1 MADDSKPEF
10 VDAPSIG
17 YIPQSAFDN
26 NILSV
31 VTEDEEGKIPLK
43 LTVSDADD
51 PQVNLMCSEL
61 SRKYVTYHSEEL
73 FDVGL
78 WFGALN
84 VGLVEKFLKTSQF
97 RAQNVKGQSC
107 DRNCNVKF
115 HFSMCLALE
124 VLK

>member
-1 MADDSKPEF
+1 MADDNKPEF
-10 VDAPSIG
+10 VDAPNIG

-31 VTEDEEGKIPLK
+31 VTEDEEGEIPLK

-51 PQVNLMCSEL
+51 PQVNLICSEL
-61 SRKYVTYHSEEL
+61 GRSCVTYHSGEL

-84 VGLVEKFLKTSQF
+84 VSLVEKFFK
-97 RAQNVKGQSC
+97 N
-107 DRNCNVKF
+107 
-115 HFSMCLALE
+115 
-124 VLK
+124 